1 MSMHCITIYIGNWSK
16 RGLGYQRSLTHIW
29 WHMRSGNLALWAE
42 RESERIRKRRCVH
55 KPSCFFVY
63 RHENGCVLASFQATH
78 FHLHLKNHEIN
89 VEEALYFWG
98 GLYSLEGILGRANF
112 MVILLQQTGNCS
124 NVISKCTFGTDFVLP
139 PWTSMRKKII
149 CEHNVQKTDQKVAYL
164 QAKLMR
170 KIL

>member
-98 GLYSLEGILGRANF
+98 DCTLWRASSAEPILWSFYCNRQETVLMSFPNALLGQILCYCCPLEHP
-112 MVILLQQTGNCS
+112 CE
-124 NVISKCTFGTDFVLP
+124 
-139 PWTSMRKKII
+139 RKSYA
-149 CEHNVQKTDQKVAYL
+149 QKVAYL
-164 QAKLMR
+164 KAKLMR
-170 KIL
+170 KNL